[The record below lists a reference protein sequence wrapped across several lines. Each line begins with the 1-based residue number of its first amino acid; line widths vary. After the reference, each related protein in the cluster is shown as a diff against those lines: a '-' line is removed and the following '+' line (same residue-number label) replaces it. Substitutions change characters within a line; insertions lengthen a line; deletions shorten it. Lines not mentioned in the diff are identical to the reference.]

1 MEQTTTVKPTG
12 IVAKIMAFLN
22 LGDAGKLQSFFDR
35 EIKKKK
41 REIESYQ
48 KSIENEKYN
57 SKGRLEALVEQEEDA
72 SKEVD
77 DAYYSVKP
85 EDVKTN
91 AEQEA
96 FAYIYW
102 SKVEQAESKL
112 ARIQDEIEEE
122 KEKTKEKIESYEE
135 QIKERQVRISK
146 LTAE

>member
-57 SKGRLEALVEQEEDA
+57 SKGRLEALVEQE
-72 SKEVD
+72 EVD

>member
-1 MEQTTTVKPTG
+1 MENTTVKPTG

-41 REIESYQ
+41 REIEAYQ

-57 SKGRLEALVEQEEDA
+57 SKGRLETLAEQEEDA
-72 SKEVD
+72 AKEVD
-77 DAYYSVKP
+77 DAYFSVKP
-85 EDVKTN
+85 DDVKTN

-96 FAYIYW
+96 FASTYW
-102 SKVEQAESKL
+102 DKIERAETKL
-112 ARIQDEIEEE
+112 ADIQDDIEQE
-122 KEKTKEKIESYEE
+122 KESTADKIEYFEE
-135 QIKERQVRISK
+135 QIKERQARIAK